1 MYSYKISNTLFVLSV
16 FQHTLANI
24 NLIFMLQAVL
34 EFMYPDERFHVR
46 NDDRE
51 YDIFGHGGMLFLF
64 TSSVFFFVVSQIIHQ
79 FGGWYHITT
88 ASWRN

>member
-1 MYSYKISNTLFVLSV
+1 
-16 FQHTLANI
+16 
-24 NLIFMLQAVL
+24 MLQAVL

-64 TSSVFFFVVSQIIHQ
+64 TSSVFFFVVSQIIHE
-79 FGGWYHITT
+79 FGV
-88 ASWRN
+88 

>member
-1 MYSYKISNTLFVLSV
+1 
-16 FQHTLANI
+16 
-24 NLIFMLQAVL
+24 MLQAVL

-79 FGGWYHITT
+79 FGGWLVQVYCIIS
-88 ASWRN
+88 ASWCN